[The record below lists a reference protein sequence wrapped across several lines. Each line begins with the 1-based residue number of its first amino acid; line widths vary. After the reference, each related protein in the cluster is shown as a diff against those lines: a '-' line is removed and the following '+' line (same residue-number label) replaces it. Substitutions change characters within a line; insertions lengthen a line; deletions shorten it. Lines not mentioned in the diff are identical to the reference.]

1 MASTLGHRYRGEPE
15 AIGAAVRDLLATL
28 EQNGLIE
35 RHAGESPV
43 AEVTFEP
50 GSEPFPG
57 LGMQRYAD
65 VEELLMIDPVHEVDE
80 AGWPLQPN
88 KD

>member
-1 MASTLGHRYRGEPE
+1 
-15 AIGAAVRDLLATL
+15 
-28 EQNGLIE
+28 
-35 RHAGESPV
+35 
-43 AEVTFEP
+43 
-50 GSEPFPG
+50 
-57 LGMQRYAD
+57 MQRYTD